1 MKKILYWVRKDLRAH
16 DNLCLQW
23 ASRQP
28 CEILI
33 IYPYPKELLRSENFR
48 QQFQAESLIDF
59 SGQLSKLDLQF
70 YAIKQP
76 AEMLIPDLVKR
87 FEIDELVYQSEISPE
102 EIDTQ
107 NTVLKKLS
115 STQCQAK
122 SFWQSSLILK
132 KDLPFPFEQ
141 FPNGFS
147 DFRKKVEYQLVIQP
161 PVQTKWE
168 NLKQLDAQK
177 LEKPKNEN
185 SNLKSLF
192 KGGESEAL
200 KRLDHYLWKTDAIAS
215 YKETRNG
222 MILLDD
228 SSKFSP
234 WLANGCL
241 SPRMIYQELTK
252 YEQQRT
258 QNESTYWMFFEL
270 LWRDYFKFYVN
281 KYGASVFKLSGIGK
295 KKSRKLLEAEEHR
308 RFAIWT
314 EGMTGYPLVDACM
327 RELKQTGWMSNRG
340 RQNAA
345 SFLAKTLE
353 VDWRWGAQYF
363 EKYLLDY
370 DLESNWGNWNYV
382 AGVGTDPRDR
392 CFNVIKQSYDYDPSG
407 DYIRMWIP
415 ELSGFQGSEILEP
428 WAHNSKFLKSGYP
441 ERMV

>member
-1 MKKILYWVRKDLRAH
+1 MKKILYWVRKDLRIH

-33 IYPYPKELLRSENFR
+33 VYTYPKELLRSEKFR
-48 QQFQAESLIDF
+48 QQFQAESLQDF
-59 SGQLSKLDLQF
+59 WGQLSKLGLRF
-70 YAIKQP
+70 HAIKQP

-87 FEIDELVYQSEISPE
+87 FEIDELIFQNEISPE
-102 EIDTQ
+102 EIETQ
-107 NTVLKKLS
+107 DAVLQKIE
-115 STQCQAK
+115 STKCQAK

-132 KDLPFPFEQ
+132 KDLPFPFER

-147 DFRKKVEYQLVIQP
+147 EFRKKVEYQLTIQP
-161 PVQTKWE
+161 PVQTNWE
-168 NLKQLDAQK
+168 NLKQLNVDG
-177 LEKPKNEN
+177 LEKALIEKLNIKN
-185 SNLKSLF
+185 LF
-192 KGGESEAL
+192 LGGETEAL
-200 KRLDHYLWKTDAIAS
+200 KRLHHYLWKSDAIAN

-252 YEQQRT
+252 YESERT

-270 LWRDYFKFYVN
+270 LWRDYFKFYVH
-281 KYGASVFKLSGIGK
+281 KYEASVFRLSGIGK
-295 KKSRKLLEAEEHR
+295 KKSRKLLEAEELR
-308 RFAIWT
+308 RFEIWT
-314 EGMTGYPLVDACM
+314 DGRTGYPLVDACL

-345 SFLAKTLE
+345 SFLAKTLD
-353 VDWRWGAQYF
+353 VDWRWGAQHF

-370 DLESNWGNWNYV
+370 DVESNWGNWNYV

-392 CFNVIKQSYDYDPSG
+392 SFNVIKQSYDYDPSG
-407 DYIRMWIP
+407 DYIRLWIP
-415 ELSGFQGSEILEP
+415 ELSNFQGAEILEP
-428 WAHNSKFLKSGYP
+428 WAHNSKFQKSGYP
-441 ERMV
+441 ERMI